1 MAEVQSQTAIVPSP
15 EGYAIKIREL
25 SPSGKAED
33 LSIPIPANLN
43 AHSLDLMLEAAVLK
57 RTTWRQFEFPTILHA
72 CIYARRMGLDITA
85 GDVYMAE
92 EGRLSTT
99 AGAKIRHAMSTG
111 RIKGYEVEIT
121 EGPQIVIP
129 WETSKTKG
137 EYKGPNL
144 IAKVTVH
151 VTGWEKPVVY
161 TTTLA
166 EWFTGRNPNW
176 RSRPAYML
184 RRNAL
189 SKALEEVAPLGVE
202 ADEAPPVTQP

>member
-1 MAEVQSQTAIVPSP
+1 MAEVQSQTAIVPSS

-33 LSIPIPANLN
+33 LSIPVPANLN

-121 EGPQIVIP
+121 EGPPIVIP
-129 WETSKTKG
+129 WETSKAKG

-144 IAKVTVH
+144 IATVTVS
-151 VTGWEKPVVY
+151 VVGWERPVVY
-161 TTTLA
+161 RTSLQ

-176 RSRPAYML
+176 RVRPAYML

>member
-1 MAEVQSQTAIVPSP
+1 MAEVQTSTAIVPAT

-25 SPSGKAED
+25 SPSGKAEE
-33 LSIPIPANLN
+33 LSVPVPVNVN
-43 AHSLDLMLEAAVLK
+43 AHQLDLMLEAAVLK

-121 EGPQIVIP
+121 KGAEIEIP
-129 WETSKTKG
+129 WETSKSKG
-137 EYKGPNL
+137 VYKGPNYH
-144 IAKVTVH
+144 AKVTVQ
-151 VTGWEKPVVY
+151 VVGWDRPVVY
-161 TTTLA
+161 ETDLS
-166 EWFTGRNPNW
+166 EWFVGRNPNW
-176 RSRPAYML
+176 RTRPTYML

-189 SKALEEVAPLGVE
+189 SKAVEEVAPLGVE

>member
-1 MAEVQSQTAIVPSP
+1 MAELESQTAIVAAP

-25 SPSGKAED
+25 SPSGKAEEM
-33 LSIPIPANLN
+33 SIPVPANVN
-43 AHSLDLMLEAAVLK
+43 AHDLDLMLEAAVLK

-111 RIKGYEVEIT
+111 KIQGYEVEIT
-121 EGPQIVIP
+121 KGPEIEIP
-129 WETSKTKG
+129 WETAKSKG
-137 EYKGPNL
+137 SYKGPNYHV
-144 IAKVTVH
+144 KVVVTVL
-151 VTGWEKPVVY
+151 GWQRPVVY
-161 TTTLA
+161 ETDLV
-166 EWFTGRNPNW
+166 EWFVGRNPNW
-176 RSRPAYML
+176 RTRPLYML

-202 ADEAPPVTQP
+202 AEEAPPVT